1 MSAILD
7 VLSQRWSPRAF
18 APRALE
24 ADKLSA
30 LFEAARWAP
39 SCYNDQPWSFLV
51 TRRDSD
57 AAYEQLLACLM
68 TANQAWAATAPVLV
82 LNTVRKNFSH
92 NGKPNRWAYYDLG
105 LAVGNLLS
113 EATHRD
119 LLVHQMAGFDAELA
133 QRTLGL
139 PDDHEA
145 VAVMAIGYLG
155 DPASLPAGVE
165 EKSPAQRERKA
176 LSEFVFAGK
185 WQQGLGA

>member
-18 APRALE
+18 ALRAIE
-24 ADKLSA
+24 AEKLTA

-39 SCYNDQPWSFLV
+39 SCYNDQPWSFLIM
-51 TRRDSD
+51 RRGTD
-57 AAYEQLLACLM
+57 AAYEQLLATLM
-68 TANQAWAATAPVLV
+68 AANQAWAATAPVLV
-82 LNTVRKNFSH
+82 LNTVRKHFSH
-92 NGKPNRWAYYDLG
+92 NGKPNRWAHYDLG

-113 EATHRD
+113 EATHLG

-133 QRTLGL
+133 QRSLAL

-176 LSEFVFAGK
+176 LAEFAYVGQ
-185 WQQGLGA
+185 WQRGLPT